1 MKQGTEG
8 GRLAQA
14 LAAYYLKES
23 RCSREEAYHRLCRL
37 EQHLL
42 EADGGPWMHF
52 AARTR
57 ACRTLL
63 GTTPIYELYPEQDL
77 RGAFEGDY
85 DEQKLREQ
93 HQFGRPDWDGS
104 LRIDPQDPAYRAY
117 RSQLQEQVIIAICRE
132 YSGEVFGQLPEE
144 EQQRVREL
152 ALPALKQEERVVP
165 GGKEAMQQRKQ
176 EDEMRKEEV
185 VCQR

>member
-23 RCSREEAYHRLCRL
+23 RCSREEAYHQLCRL

-42 EADGGPWMHF
+42 EADGGPWMLF

-117 RSQLQEQVIIAICRE
+117 RSQLQEQVMTAICKAYPE
-132 YSGEVFGQLPEE
+132 EVFSQLSEE

-152 ALPALKQEERVVP
+152 ALSAPKQQDRGPAFSREAPLQEQ
-165 GGKEAMQQRKQ
+165 K
-176 EDEMRKEEV
+176 DEPRKEEP